1 MARERNNVTQRRGI
15 MSHIL
20 KIVAKTETL
29 NQLNKL
35 QDELKAPSKSDVI
48 RRAIELYEYLLTNT
62 NNGSKLI
69 LRDKYQ
75 DKEVILVKGE

>member
-1 MARERNNVTQRRGI
+1 